1 MPKKNDDRA
10 INILGVK
17 IMDFLTDAQAKAEIL
32 DIGRRM
38 YDKNFVA
45 ANDGNISV
53 RVGEDEIWATPTGV
67 SKGFMREEMLVKLRM
82 DGTVI
87 EQGEYKPSSE
97 VKMHLRVYREN
108 PEVRGVTHAHAPVTT
123 AFSIAGI
130 PLDSTIYPEAI
141 VSLGV
146 IPVAPYALP
155 GTKEVPDS
163 IAPFCR
169 DYNAVMLANHGALSW
184 GRTLTEAWYRLEAV
198 EHYAMILMYTG
209 RIIGQANALNAEQV
223 DKLIKLREN
232 FGITAGGV
240 PHTDKEK

>member
-1 MPKKNDDRA
+1 M
-10 INILGVK
+10 G
-17 IMDFLTDAQAKAEIL
+17 FLTDEQAKAEIL

-53 RVGEDEIWATPTGV
+53 RVADDAIWATPTGV
-67 SKGFMREEMLVKLRM
+67 SKGFMKEDMLVKLKL
-82 DGTVI
+82 DGTI
-87 EQGEYKPSSE
+87 IHQGEYKPSSE
-97 VKMHLRVYREN
+97 VKMHLRVYQEN
-108 PEVRGVTHAHAPVTT
+108 PEVNGVTHAHAPVTT

-130 PLDSTIYPEAI
+130 PLDSAIYPEAI

-163 IAPFCR
+163 IAPYCR
-169 DYNAVMLANHGALSW
+169 DYNAVMLANHGSLSW

-209 RIIGQANALNAEQV
+209 RIIGQANALNEEQV
-223 DKLIKLREN
+223 DKLIKLRAN

-240 PHTDKEK
+240 PLTDSK